1 MPPFSTLKTFYRE
14 NNTLTIGDENR
25 AKENGVVK
33 TYIERIRA
41 FRPNAR
47 KYLISIMIYGAGF
60 GVHRILFNFFLRSL
74 GYEETLMGL
83 LSTVSSMTVLIAAL
97 PMGYL
102 ADLLGRKLS
111 LVISGLVIGASILLM
126 VIFPSVPM
134 LILMNILMGAGSS
147 LGSVTSGPF
156 LMENSGEIE
165 RTYLFSISSGLRMAA
180 FSVGDWVGGYLPTW
194 FGDILDVSAVSST
207 AYAWAIGVAGVTVI
221 VAVIPRLLLR
231 RNMLPND
238 ELSVFAPLTYAR
250 EHPGM
255 LTKLLLPM
263 FITSIGAGLI
273 MPFMNIF
280 FSKVH
285 NQPDPVIGTMFAWGS
300 LAMGVGLIL
309 APALADRYGKI
320 KVVVLTQG
328 ISIPFLVLLG
338 FSPVFGLSALAYY
351 VRLTLM
357 NMSSPIYQTFVMEQV
372 DAESRAMVAS
382 LNSMV
387 HSFGRAFS
395 PVISGWMQ
403 VNYGFGPPFLGTIIL
418 YVVAIAMYYFFFLQ
432 KRGQVAENQ

>member
-1 MPPFSTLKTFYRE
+1 MTLLPEEEQRS
-14 NNTLTIGDENR
+14 
-25 AKENGVVK
+25 AENGVIK
-33 TYIERIRA
+33 TYIERVQA
-41 FRPNAR
+41 FSPNAR

-60 GVHRILFNFFLRSL
+60 GIHRILFNFFLRSL
-74 GYEETLMGL
+74 GYDETFMGL
-83 LSTVSSMTVLIAAL
+83 LSTVSSMSVLIAAL

-102 ADLLGRKLS
+102 ADRLGRKVS
-111 LVISGLVIGASILLM
+111 LVISGLVIGAAILLM
-126 VIFPSVPM
+126 VIVPTVPI
-134 LILMNILMGAGSS
+134 LIIMNVLMGVGSS

-156 LMENSGEIE
+156 LMENSGDIE

-180 FSVGDWVGGYLPTW
+180 FSVGDWVGGFLPTW
-194 FGDILDVSAVSST
+194 FGDLLDVSIVSAK
-207 AYAWAIGVAGVTVI
+207 AYSWAIGVAGILVI
-221 VAVIPRLLLR
+221 IAVIPRLLLER
-231 RNMLPND
+231 KKLPFD
-238 ELSVFAPLTYAR
+238 QKSAFAPISYAR

-280 FSKVH
+280 FSNVH

-309 APALADRYGKI
+309 APAFADRFGKI
-320 KVVVLTQG
+320 RVVVYTQAL
-328 ISIPFLVLLG
+328 SIPFLVLLG
-338 FSPVFGLSALAYY
+338 FSPVFGLSALAYF

-357 NMSSPIYQTFVMEQV
+357 NMSSPVYQTFVMEQV
-372 DAESRAMVAS
+372 DSESRAMVAS

-395 PVISGWMQ
+395 PVVSGWLQ

-418 YVVAIAMYYFFFLQ
+418 YILAIGLYYAFFLHGK
-432 KRGQVAENQ
+432 KRRDQVM

>member
-1 MPPFSTLKTFYRE
+1 MEIKEIKEQPS
-14 NNTLTIGDENR
+14 
-25 AKENGVVK
+25 ENGVIK
-33 TYIERIRA
+33 TYLERVKA

-60 GVHRILFNFFLRSL
+60 GVHRILFNFFLRSM
-74 GYEETLMGL
+74 GYDETLMGL
-83 LSTVSSMTVLIAAL
+83 LSTVSSMSTLIAAL

-102 ADLLGRKLS
+102 ADMLGRKRS
-111 LVISGLVIGASILLM
+111 LVISGLVTGSSILLM
-126 VIFPSVPM
+126 VLFPSVPM
-134 LILMNILMGAGSS
+134 LIAMNILMGVGSS
-147 LGSVTSGPF
+147 LGAVTNGPF
-156 LMENSGEIE
+156 LMENSGEVE
-165 RTYLFSISSGLRMAA
+165 RTYLFSIGSGLRMAA

-194 FGDILDVSAVSST
+194 FGGIFDVSPVSTT
-207 AYAWAIGVAGVTVI
+207 AYAWAIGVAGVLVI
-221 VAVIPRLLLR
+221 LAVIPRLLLK
-231 RNMLPND
+231 RNILPS
-238 ELSVFAPLTYAR
+238 EEVTVFAPLTYAR
-250 EHPGM
+250 ENPGT

-309 APALADRYGKI
+309 APAFADRFGKI
-320 KVVVLTQG
+320 KVVVFTQA
-328 ISIPFLVLLG
+328 ISIPFLILLG
-338 FSPVFGLSALAYY
+338 FSPLFSLSALAYFI
-351 VRLTLM
+351 RLTLM
-357 NMSSPIYQTFVMEQV
+357 NMSSPVYETFVMEQV

-395 PVISGWMQ
+395 PVISGMLQ
-403 VNYGFGPPFLGTIIL
+403 VSYGFTPSFLGTITL
-418 YVVAIAMYYFFFLQ
+418 YVIAIAMYYLFFMHGRKQ
-432 KRGQVAENQ
+432 KATQTD

>member
-1 MPPFSTLKTFYRE
+1 MDIRQE
-14 NNTLTIGDENR
+14 EER
-25 AKENGVVK
+25 AEEGVLK
-33 TYIERIRA
+33 TYISRIRA
-41 FRPNAR
+41 FTPNAV

-60 GVHRILFNFFLRSL
+60 GIHRILFNFFLRSL
-74 GYEETLMGL
+74 GYDETLMGL

-102 ADLLGRKLS
+102 ADYFGRKRS
-111 LVISGLVIGASILLM
+111 LVISALLIGPSILLM

-134 LILMNILMGAGSS
+134 LIIMNIVMGLGSS

-156 LMENSGEIE
+156 LMENSSEVE
-165 RTYLFSISSGLRMAA
+165 RTYLFSLSSGLRMAA

-194 FGDILDVSAVSST
+194 FGGIFDVSAVSPT
-207 AYAWAIGVAGVTVI
+207 AYAWAIGVAGILVML
-221 VAVIPRLLLR
+221 AVLPRALLKH
-231 RNMLPND
+231 NELPDN
-238 ELSVFAPLTYAR
+238 ERSIFAPITFAR
-250 EHPGM
+250 SHPGM
-255 LTKLLLPM
+255 LSKLLMPM

-300 LAMGVGLIL
+300 LAMGIGLIL
-309 APALADRYGKI
+309 APAFADRYGNI
-320 KVVVLTQG
+320 QVVVWSQG
-328 ISIPFLVLLG
+328 LSIPFLVMLG
-338 FSPVFGLSALAYY
+338 FSPLFGLSALAYF

-395 PVISGWMQ
+395 PVISGWLQ
-403 VNYGFGPPFLGTIIL
+403 VNYGFGPPFIGTITL
-418 YVVAIAMYYFFFLQ
+418 YVIAILMYYLFFMRGR
-432 KRGQVAENQ
+432 KRES

>member
-1 MPPFSTLKTFYRE
+1 MALEEKGST
-14 NNTLTIGDENR
+14 GD
-25 AKENGVVK
+25 GVIK
-33 TYIERIRA
+33 TYIQRVGA
-41 FRPNAR
+41 FSPNAR
-47 KYLISIMIYGAGF
+47 KYLISMMIYGAGI

-74 GYEETLMGL
+74 GYDETLMGL

-111 LVISGLVIGASILLM
+111 LIISGLVIGASVLTM

-134 LILMNILMGAGSS
+134 LIAMNVLMGIGSS

-156 LMENSGEIE
+156 LMENSGELE

-194 FGDILDVSAVSST
+194 FGNFLNVSPISST
-207 AYAWAIGVAGVTVI
+207 AYAWAIGVAGVMLI
-221 VAVIPRLLLR
+221 IAVIPRLMLK
-231 RNMLPND
+231 RNILPFD
-238 ELSVFAPLTYAR
+238 ERSIFAPLSYAK

-263 FITSIGAGLI
+263 FVTSIGAGLI

-280 FSKVH
+280 FSNVH
-285 NQPDPVIGTMFAWGS
+285 NQPDPVIGAMFAWGS

-309 APALADRYGKI
+309 APAFADRFGKI
-320 KVVVLTQG
+320 KVVVFTQAL
-328 ISIPFLVLLG
+328 SIPFLVLLG
-338 FSPVFGLSALAYY
+338 FSPLFSLSALAYY

-357 NMSSPIYQTFVMEQV
+357 NMSSPVYQTFVMEQV
-372 DAESRAMVAS
+372 DSESRAMVAS

-395 PVISGWMQ
+395 PIISGVLQ
-403 VNYGFGPPFLGTIIL
+403 VSYGFGPPFMGTISLYIL
-418 YVVAIAMYYFFFLQ
+418 AIGMYYFFFL
-432 KRGQVAENQ
+432 RGRKKEA

>member
-1 MPPFSTLKTFYRE
+1 MSSDNKEPHAQRGV
-14 NNTLTIGDENR
+14 IG
-25 AKENGVVK
+25 
-33 TYIERIRA
+33 TYIDRVRA

-74 GYEETLMGL
+74 GYDETLMGL

-111 LVISGLVIGASILLM
+111 LVISGLVTGASMLLM
-126 VIFPSVPM
+126 VVFPSIPM
-134 LILMNILMGAGSS
+134 LIAMNVLMGVGSS

-156 LMENSGEIE
+156 LMENSGEVE

-194 FGDILDVSAVSST
+194 FGGILDVSAISAS
-207 AYAWAIGVAGVTVI
+207 AYAWSIGVAGVLVI
-221 VAVIPRLLLR
+221 LAVIPRLLMK
-231 RNMLPND
+231 RNLLPFD
-238 ELSVFAPLTYAR
+238 ERSIFAPLSYAR

-320 KVVVLTQG
+320 RVVVFTQAL
-328 ISIPFLVLLG
+328 SIPFLVLLG
-338 FSPVFGLSALAYY
+338 FSPLFSLSALAYY
-351 VRLTLM
+351 TRLTLM
-357 NMSSPIYQTFVMEQV
+357 NMSSPVYQTFVMEQV
-372 DAESRAMVAS
+372 ESESRAMVAS

-395 PVISGWMQ
+395 PIISGWMQ
-403 VNYGFGPPFLGTIIL
+403 VRYGFGPPFIGTILL
-418 YVVAIAMYYFFFLQ
+418 YIASIVMYYYFFLR
-432 KRGQVAENQ
+432 KRNTHRTAGG